1 MILDTNEAAVLL
13 IIAYAVVMGF
23 AVGQCY
29 LYIKCVVLKRENRI
43 YRRFFEQQ
51 YHLES
56 DCMDACCDMIRES
69 VGTTNSEQHGPGRY
83 VRPPCR
89 SQKER

>member
-1 MILDTNEAAVLL
+1 MILDTNEAVVLL
-13 IIAYAVVMGF
+13 IIAYVAVMGF

-29 LYIKCVVLKRENRI
+29 LCIKCVVLKRENRI
-43 YRRFFEQQ
+43 YRRFFAQQ

-69 VGTTNSEQHGPGRY
+69 VGTTNSEQHSPGR
-83 VRPPCR
+83 VIRPPCR
-89 SQKER
+89 SQKGR

>member
-13 IIAYAVVMGF
+13 IIAYTAVMSFTLGL
-23 AVGQCY
+23 CY
-29 LYIKCVVLKRENRI
+29 LYIKCIALKRENRI

-51 YHLES
+51 YRLES

-69 VGTTNSEQHGPGRY
+69 VDATNTADQNSGQY
-83 VRPPCR
+83 IRPPCR
-89 SQKER
+89 LQKRQ